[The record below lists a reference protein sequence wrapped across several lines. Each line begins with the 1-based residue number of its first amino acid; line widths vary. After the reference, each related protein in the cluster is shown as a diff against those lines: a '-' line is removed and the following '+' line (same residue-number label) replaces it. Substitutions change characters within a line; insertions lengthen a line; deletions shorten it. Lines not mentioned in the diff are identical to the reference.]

1 KLGNPINDLLV
12 GHVGGEDNVIVM
24 TYTGTTYTVYQNGH
38 LSAPDTFTMDYSTFN
53 PQLMF
58 HTDSSG
64 ASTAPCVKEFI
75 VLDQTANV
83 NQVTSLMTYYANK
96 YNSNLHLDTSG
107 TNLSTGWNSLYTFE
121 NLSNAS
127 YLAQTGQE
135 ITAIKKEVA
144 AGDKLTLSNGEASV
158 SGITDSFQDST
169 SLPTDDAEIFVIAK
183 AYVKVVSF
191 TGGADG
197 STNGKDVIRV
207 RLQSSGTGITDIVY
221 EKQPFVSAILDT
233 AQ

>member
-1 KLGNPINDLLV
+1 NNNGSGSTRNIFSFVKHGTANKFWTFIGETGTGRYKIDNGSGTKLVGLAKSKLGNPINDLLV

-127 YLAQTGQE
+127 YLA
-135 ITAIKKEVA
+135 
-144 AGDKLTLSNGEASV
+144 
-158 SGITDSFQDST
+158 
-169 SLPTDDAEIFVIAK
+169 
-183 AYVKVVSF
+183 
-191 TGGADG
+191 
-197 STNGKDVIRV
+197 
-207 RLQSSGTGITDIVY
+207 
-221 EKQPFVSAILDT
+221 
-233 AQ
+233 

>member
-1 KLGNPINDLLV
+1 
-12 GHVGGEDNVIVM
+12 
-24 TYTGTTYTVYQNGH
+24 
-38 LSAPDTFTMDYSTFN
+38 
-53 PQLMF
+53 
-58 HTDSSG
+58 
-64 ASTAPCVKEFI
+64 
-75 VLDQTANV
+75 
-83 NQVTSLMTYYANK
+83 
-96 YNSNLHLDTSG
+96 
-107 TNLSTGWNSLYTFE
+107 
-121 NLSNAS
+121 
-127 YLAQTGQE
+127 
-135 ITAIKKEVA
+135 A

-207 RLQSSGTGITDIVY
+207 RLQPSGTGITDIVY

-233 AQ
+233 AQSGDISSSTYEIETSFKIPRANVMKIAAQLFRNNTAATSATVAIEITDTRVRKGFRYNIPDLINNRPVFAKVINGDVVKVWRRTVGTTL